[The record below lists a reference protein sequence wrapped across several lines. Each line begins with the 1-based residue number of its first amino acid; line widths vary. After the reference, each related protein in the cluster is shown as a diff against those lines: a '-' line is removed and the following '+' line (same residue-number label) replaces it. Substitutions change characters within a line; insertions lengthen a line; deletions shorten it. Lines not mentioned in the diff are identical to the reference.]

1 MAEQTNEQPQS
12 LITDELRAQIGTERR
27 TVAGEVSRRDLE
39 RYCTAVDDLNP
50 IYLDDEAAREAGYEG
65 VVAPPLFYPY
75 AIDRQFRLDQLR
87 PDGIPEIGARSGV
100 KWPLPR
106 IMAGGVEVEFFEPIR
121 PGDSL
126 AATPRIADIYERV
139 GRSGPMVFQ
148 VVETTYRNQRGEV
161 VLIER
166 ATTINR

>member
-1 MAEQTNEQPQS
+1 MAEQPES

-27 TVAGEVSRRDLE
+27 TIGGEVYRRDIE
-39 RYCTAVDDLNP
+39 RYCSAVGDLNP
-50 IYLDDEAAREAGYEG
+50 IYLDDEAARAAGYSG
-65 VVAPPLFYPY
+65 VIAPPLFYPY
-75 AIDRQFRLDQLR
+75 AIDRQVRLDQLR
-87 PDGIPEIGARSGV
+87 PDGIAQTGARSGIQ
-100 KWPLPR
+100 WPLPR

-121 PGDSL
+121 PGDRL
-126 AATPRIADIYERV
+126 TATPRIADIYERV